1 VISIRAVVAL
11 RLVASAALAITA
23 AAACS
28 TDPQYLPTREY
39 IEVGIPDSDITI
51 AFTQVILPVRLESAR
66 ETMERA
72 ALSQELGGLN
82 VPFVNRDGLDIS
94 IEWTIRNLSDE
105 EGIARIHI
113 NGGNE
118 WFYYL
123 PINFV
128 IDPDEDE
135 EPPPLLGNIPMVI
148 PASGTVS
155 GVFREQQLREA
166 ALDVELITRAQE
178 NPFAAI
184 LQIHEGEITELT
196 DLSLGL
202 IVPEQ
207 AFGHLVQLD
216 IGLQSNRHMVLEYSV
231 RIRDYRELLHDF
243 LVDAP
248 AQELTAF
255 APVGYIPPALP

>member
-1 VISIRAVVAL
+1 VIRIRGAITL
-11 RLVASAALAITA
+11 AAGATLAITT
-23 AAACS
+23 ACS
-28 TDPQYLPTREY
+28 TDPRYLPTREY
-39 IEVGIPDSDITI
+39 IEVGIPDTDITL
-51 AFTQVILPVRLESAR
+51 AFAQVIVPIRLESPR
-66 ETMERA
+66 ELMERA
-72 ALSQELGGLN
+72 ALSEELGGLN
-82 VPFVNRDGLDIS
+82 VPFVTRDGLNIS
-94 IEWTIRNLSDE
+94 IEWTIRNLSDT

-118 WFYYL
+118 FFYYL

-135 EPPPLLGNIPMVI
+135 EPPPLIGNIPIVI

-155 GVFREQQLREA
+155 GVFREQELREA

-184 LQIHEGEITELT
+184 LQIHAGEVTELT
-196 DLSLGL
+196 DVISGL
-202 IVPEQ
+202 AVPER

-216 IGLQSNRHMVLEYSV
+216 IGLQSSRHMVLEYSV

-248 AQELTAF
+248 VEELTAF
-255 APVGYIPPALP
+255 APVAYVPPALP

>member
-1 VISIRAVVAL
+1 VISIRAVVA
-11 RLVASAALAITA
+11 AALAIAATA
-23 AAACS
+23 GCGS
-28 TDPQYLPTREY
+28 DPQYLPTREY
-39 IEVGIPDSDITI
+39 IEVGIPDSGITI
-51 AFTQVILPVRLESAR
+51 AFTQVILPVRLESPR
-66 ETMERA
+66 EAMERA

-82 VPFVNRDGLDIS
+82 VPFVTRDGLDIS
-94 IEWTIRNLSDE
+94 IEWTIRNLGDV
-105 EGIARIHI
+105 EGTARIHV

-135 EPPPLLGNIPMVI
+135 EPPPLIGDIPMVI

-155 GVFREQQLREA
+155 GVLREQQLREA

-184 LQIHEGEITELT
+184 LQIHEGEIIELT
-196 DLSLGL
+196 DVSSGL
-202 IVPEQ
+202 TVPER

-216 IGLQSNRHMVLEYSV
+216 IGLESNRHMVLEYSV
-231 RIRDYRELLHDF
+231 RIRDHRELLHDF

-248 AQELTAF
+248 AGELTAF